1 MLRFLWLKLNILNIK
16 YDISSCLWV
25 ILMNL
30 VNLNVIFVVI
40 FENYIYIEVCMII
53 WYIYIEFK

>member
-1 MLRFLWLKLNILNIK
+1 MK

>member
-1 MLRFLWLKLNILNIK
+1 MLRFLGLKLNILNIK

-30 VNLNVIFVVI
+30 GNLNVIFVVI
-40 FENYIYIEVCMII
+40 FEN
-53 WYIYIEFK
+53 